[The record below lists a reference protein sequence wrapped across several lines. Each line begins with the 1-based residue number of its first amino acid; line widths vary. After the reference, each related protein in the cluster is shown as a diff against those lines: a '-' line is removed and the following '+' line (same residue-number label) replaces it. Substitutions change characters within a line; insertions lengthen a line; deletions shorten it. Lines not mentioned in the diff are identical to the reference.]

1 MKVFEVA
8 KDEISRGI
16 VVQSPQDALE
26 QDEVR
31 LKVESFSLTANNV
44 SYALAGDSLKYW
56 DFFPASQTEN
66 GRVPVMGIATVVESR
81 CEAIKLGE
89 QVWGWFPM
97 ADEIIALPSEVKSS
111 GWVDSHPKRGANAPI
126 YRHYERLPSGFSY
139 SHYEHALKGL
149 FTTSWLLASW
159 WRSEAFLGA
168 KTVYVTSASSKT
180 ALALAHALKGDNIRL
195 VGVTSAANV
204 EFVAST
210 GCYQEV
216 VTYDDELSLTGASL
230 VADFAGR
237 IDWVDRLADT
247 CPAKLKW
254 ASLIGA
260 THGTP
265 TSRGKVVPDRT
276 QFFFAPTEFE
286 RLKNEMGGGALAMA
300 LIASLQEF
308 ASWFEPRLALT
319 LIDSLAPLPAYF
331 DSLVNGRVAPS
342 TLLIVQPNE
351 VVA

>member
-8 KDEISRGI
+8 KQEISRGT
-16 VVQSPQDALE
+16 VVQCSQRAAE
-26 QDEVR
+26 VDEVR

-56 DFFPASQTEN
+56 DFFPASRAEN

-81 CEAIKLGE
+81 CEKIKVGE

-97 ADEIIALPSEVKSS
+97 ADEIIALPTDIKAS

-126 YRHYERLPSGFSY
+126 YRHYERLPSGFTY

-168 KTVYVTSASSKT
+168 ETVYVTSASSKT
-180 ALALAHALKGDNIRL
+180 ALALAHALKGDDIRL
-195 VGVTSAANV
+195 VGVTSPANV
-204 EFVAST
+204 EFVTST

-216 VTYDDELSLTGASL
+216 VTYDDDLSLVTDSL

-237 IDWVDRLADT
+237 IDWVDSLADT

-286 RLKNEMGGGALAMA
+286 RLKNEIGGGALATA
-300 LIASLQEF
+300 LISSLKEF
-308 ASWFEPRLALT
+308 ASWFEPWLELT
-319 LIDSLAPLPAYF
+319 LIDTLEPLVEYF
-331 DSLVNGRVAPS
+331 DSLVNGKVAPS
-342 TLLIVQPNE
+342 TLLIVQPSKTSD
-351 VVA
+351 